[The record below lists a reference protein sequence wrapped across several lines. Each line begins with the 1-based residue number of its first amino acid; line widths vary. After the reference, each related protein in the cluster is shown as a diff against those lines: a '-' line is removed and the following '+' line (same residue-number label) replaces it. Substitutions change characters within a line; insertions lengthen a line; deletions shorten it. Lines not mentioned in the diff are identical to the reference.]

1 MYSPVFSGM
10 EHFHQ
15 HFIVLV
21 DVIIVKLIFK
31 IPHAE
36 NAKENVASSTYE
48 RKYSSYNN
56 IAVGFNQQ
64 PSPKRLNLPHNFP

>member
-36 NAKENVASSTYE
+36 NAKENVASQLTKESIVVT
-48 RKYSSYNN
+48 KISLWVSIN
-56 IAVGFNQQ
+56 
-64 PSPKRLNLPHNFP
+64 SPAQSG